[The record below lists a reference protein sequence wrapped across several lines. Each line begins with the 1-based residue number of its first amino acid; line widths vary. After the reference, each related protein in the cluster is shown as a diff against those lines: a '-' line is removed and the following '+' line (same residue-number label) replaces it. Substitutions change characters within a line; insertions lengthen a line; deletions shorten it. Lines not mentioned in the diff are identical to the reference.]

1 MRIHRRT
8 FGFALA
14 ASLAAGLALTG
25 AASAQTSTQTWPGK
39 PITFVVPF
47 PAGGGTDA
55 FARPLA
61 VQLEAQLGQRVL
73 IENRG
78 GAGGTVG
85 ASYAAKQPADGYTF
99 FIGAAHHAIAPALYP
114 KLDYDILKDFEPI
127 GVISEPPQVI
137 VANPKIAPQNL
148 KELIAFAKAN
158 PDKLNFGSAGN
169 GTTHHLAGELFKLM
183 AGVKVT
189 HVPYRGA
196 GPAMQD
202 LVSGHI
208 QLMFDG
214 LGSSAP
220 QIAGGALRGIAV
232 AAPKRAEAFPDM
244 PTAAEAGLPGYEV
257 ATWYAMW
264 APRGTPAATLQ
275 RMEKELR
282 TALESATIKEAW
294 RRNGSGIPSLY
305 GAEFGKFV
313 ATEVERWGK
322 VVRDAGVKLE

>member
-1 MRIHRRT
+1 MRTGLRSVLMAVAGVI
-8 FGFALA
+8 AL
-14 ASLAAGLALTG
+14 GG
-25 AASAQTSTQTWPGK
+25 AVHAQTWPAK

-61 VQLEAQLGQRVL
+61 AQLEGQLGQRII

-114 KLDYDILKDFEPI
+114 KLDYDIQKDFEPI
-127 GVISEPPQVI
+127 AVISEPPQVI
-137 VANPKIAPQNL
+137 VANPKLAAKDL
-148 KELIAFAKAN
+148 KELIALAKAS
-158 PDKLNFGSAGN
+158 PGKLNFGSAGN
-169 GTTHHLAGELFKLM
+169 GTTHHLAGELFILLTGTKI
-183 AGVKVT
+183 T

-208 QLMFDG
+208 DIMFDG
-214 LGSSAP
+214 LGSSAG
-220 QIAGGALRGIAV
+220 QISGGNLRGLAV
-232 AAPKRAEAFPDM
+232 ASAKRAEAFPDM

-264 APRGTPAATLQ
+264 APKGTPAPIVQ
-275 RMEKELR
+275 RMDAEIKK
-282 TALESATIKEAW
+282 ALEAQVIRDAW
-294 RRNGSGIPSLY
+294 TRNGSPIPNLY
-305 GAEFGKFV
+305 GAAFGTFV
-313 ATEVERWGK
+313 AAEVDRWGK
-322 VVRDAGVKLE
+322 VVRDANVKLEQ